1 MHKNVSLKA
10 NEAAIVLRHLPTQ
23 DKIVAA
29 ETEALPENLAHV
41 KTVII
46 KDIHT
51 MLAKLNGERMRA
63 TRKEAVSVDAK
74 PQTARSGKKGK

>member
-1 MHKNVSLKA
+1 MDKQVSLKA

-23 DKIVAA
+23 DKIAEA
-29 ETEALPENLAHV
+29 ETEGLPENLAHV
-41 KTVII
+41 KNVII

-74 PQTARSGKKGK
+74 PQTGKSGKKGK